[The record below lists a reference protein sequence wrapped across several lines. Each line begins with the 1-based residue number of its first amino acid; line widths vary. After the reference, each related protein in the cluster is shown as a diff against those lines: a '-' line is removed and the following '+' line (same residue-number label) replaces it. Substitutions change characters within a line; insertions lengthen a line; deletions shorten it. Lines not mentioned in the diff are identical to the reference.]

1 MSAKGQI
8 PLASN
13 ATNTNT
19 AAVMAPSGRYAV
31 RVAGTVADVQL
42 QSEGPNGNWVDVDG
56 GDFTAAA
63 QKVVDLCGG
72 QYRLSIDANSSGI
85 YADMVHI
92 GP

>member
-8 PLASN
+8 TLATN

-19 AAVMAPSGRYAV
+19 NAVTVASGRWAV

-42 QSEGPNGNWVDVDG
+42 QSLGPNSVWLDVDG
-56 GDFTAAA
+56 GDFAAAA
-63 QKVVDLCGG
+63 QKIVDLCGG

-85 YADMVHI
+85 YADMVHV